1 MEIKSGKIT
10 SIEVQKKNKDR
21 VNVFVDYEFA
31 FACNMELVYKEGISK
46 GCIVDEK
53 VLSEIIYKEEKSKAK
68 SAALKSL
75 ERTLKTEKEIRNK
88 LTLKG
93 YDENIIESTIEF
105 LKDYNFVNDEEYVRL
120 FVKEKLKSKGKNKIK
135 FDLQQKGI
143 DPDLISKTFCEISDD
158 VESDKAKEL
167 CIKKY
172 NILRKSTDDERK
184 IKEKL
189 FRYLV
194 SRGYDFSLSNS
205 VIKETINEFKEY

>member
-1 MEIKSGKIT
+1 MDIKSGKIT

-21 VNVFVDYEFA
+21 VNVFVDYEFS
-31 FACNMELVYKEGISK
+31 FACNMELIYKEGISK

-53 VLSEIIYKEEKSKAK
+53 RLSEIIYKEEKSKAK
-68 SAALKSL
+68 SVALKSL
-75 ERTLKTEKEIRNK
+75 ERTLKTEKEIRDK
-88 LTLKG
+88 LTYKG
-93 YDENIIESTIEF
+93 YDENTIESTMEF

-120 FVKEKLKSKGKNKIK
+120 FIKEKLKSKGNNKIK
-135 FDLQQKGI
+135 FDLKQKGI
-143 DPDLISKTFCEISDD
+143 ASDLISKAFCEISDD

-172 NILRKSTDDERK
+172 NILKKSTDDERK

-189 FRYLV
+189 FRHLV
-194 SRGYDFSLSNS
+194 GKGYDFSLSNS